1 MEEEEEVVERV
12 GSSPAVEEVRHLE
25 AGIGVKWAL
34 VGVAGRSQSP
44 LGMAGTGSP
53 LALEVAHHGAPF

>member
-1 MEEEEEVVERV
+1 M
-12 GSSPAVEEVRHLE
+12 GSSPAVEEVRPLD

-44 LGMAGTGSP
+44 LGMVGTGSP
-53 LALEVAHHGAPF
+53 VALEVAQEALF